1 MPVVVPNCI
10 IENQLILHS
19 SNGGFEMRGSWNLTH
34 ILDPNWSIYQ
44 KYLCRP
50 ISRKMREVRDT
61 NFHRFCH
68 SVQCLLLLWRGATI
82 KRGEISKRKLKLKP
96 INGQNS
102 APAPTTPRRFMARS
116 RGAFEWPMMNLRPVQ
131 LVGRC
136 KNSAAAA
143 CCSKAETSAAVMS
156 INPSIIL
163 RPGLCSSRNPS
174 HI

>member
-1 MPVVVPNCI
+1 MDMANYAGGGNPQLFGI

-34 ILDPNWSIYQ
+34 IFRPNWSIYQ

-82 KRGEISKRKLKLKP
+82 KSRRNFQTEIETEANKWSKF
-96 INGQNS
+96 G
-102 APAPTTPRRFMARS
+102 PR
-116 RGAFEWPMMNLRPVQ
+116 PYYT
-131 LVGRC
+131 
-136 KNSAAAA
+136 
-143 CCSKAETSAAVMS
+143 ETVY
-156 INPSIIL
+156 
-163 RPGLCSSRNPS
+163 GT
-174 HI
+174 